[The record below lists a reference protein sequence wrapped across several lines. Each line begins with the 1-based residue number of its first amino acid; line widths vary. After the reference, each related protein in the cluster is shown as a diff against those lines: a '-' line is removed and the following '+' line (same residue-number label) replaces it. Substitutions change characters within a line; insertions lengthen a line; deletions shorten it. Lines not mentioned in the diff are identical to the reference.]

1 MMATTKNPQMSF
13 EDICPDWYLDYSF
26 IQSLSLDE
34 LLALHNREYFL
45 PKTSLL
51 FWELLKVE
59 MINRTK

>member
-1 MMATTKNPQMSF
+1 MATTKNPQMSF
-13 EDICPDWYLDYSF
+13 EDICPDWYVDYGF

-34 LLALHNREYFL
+34 LLALHNRESLL

-59 MINRTK
+59 MEKHSK